1 MSETEK
7 IVTTGNI
14 ETFKNLLEQKYIKEL
29 SINGQTIT
37 YTKGDG
43 TTGTLITQDTNT
55 DTKVTNTLATTTKA
69 YLTGTT
75 SSSTNTDTQV
85 FDTGVYLSTTEGELV
100 ATQFTGTLNGNAAT
114 ATKATQDGSGNVIT
128 STYAPKYEYSTTDL
142 TAGTSS
148 LTTGKLYIVY
158 E

>member
-1 MSETEK
+1 M
-7 IVTTGNI
+7 
-14 ETFKNLLEQKYIKEL
+14 
-29 SINGQTIT
+29 
-37 YTKGDG
+37 
-43 TTGTLITQDTNT
+43 
-55 DTKVTNTLATTTKA
+55 
-69 YLTGTT
+69 
-75 SSSTNTDTQV
+75 
-85 FDTGVYLSTTEGELV
+85 V
-100 ATQFTGTLNGNAAT
+100 ATQFKGTLNGNAAT